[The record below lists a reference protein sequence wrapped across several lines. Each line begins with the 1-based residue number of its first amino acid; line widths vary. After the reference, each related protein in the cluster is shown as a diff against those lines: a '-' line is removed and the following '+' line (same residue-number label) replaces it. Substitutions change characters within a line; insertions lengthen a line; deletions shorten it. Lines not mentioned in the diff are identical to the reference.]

1 MVYCNI
7 VIWDP
12 KIVSRVRKTETSRN
26 ARMIKQAKLYL
37 AGLRQCYNITNV
49 NLNMLPTY
57 TGANT
62 AQTEAL
68 IT

>member
-1 MVYCNI
+1 MGYQYRFQSSKNRNLHKRQN
-7 VIWDP
+7 D
-12 KIVSRVRKTETSRN
+12 KTGKAVFGR
-26 ARMIKQAKLYL
+26 L
-37 AGLRQCYNITNV
+37 APVLHITNV

>member
-1 MVYCNI
+1 MESQNHFQTSKNRNLQKHQNY
-7 VIWDP
+7 
-12 KIVSRVRKTETSRN
+12 KTGKAVFGR
-26 ARMIKQAKLYL
+26 L
-37 AGLRQCYNITNV
+37 APVLHISNV

-57 TGANT
+57 TGADT